1 MSAVEPNPLTPFPK
15 KEGGTEPK
23 TEAGALQ
30 APVLSPSPL
39 GGGVGEGFEAQ
50 PTPPAPLP
58 EGKGE
63 KEPVAKEV
71 VGSNSVESRASSPF
85 PSGRGAGGVGSRG
98 ALLGIDYGTKRI
110 GIAVCDPDRVIASPV
125 GTQAND
131 AGKQAFFT
139 DLVARSKFVG
149 IVVGLPLHASG
160 EESPMS
166 REARA
171 FAQWLADLA
180 KLPFVMWDERFTSSA
195 AEDVLREAKLTQKKR
210 KAKVDRVAAQMILQ
224 GYLDAGCPPHGSDSG
239 ESGSDPTSFPAPN

>member
-1 MSAVEPNPLTPFPK
+1 M
-15 KEGGTEPK
+15 
-23 TEAGALQ
+23 
-30 APVLSPSPL
+30 
-39 GGGVGEGFEAQ
+39 
-50 PTPPAPLP
+50 
-58 EGKGE
+58 
-63 KEPVAKEV
+63 
-71 VGSNSVESRASSPF
+71 ASFSPF
-85 PSGRGAGGVGSRG
+85 PSGRGAGGVGSSRG

-131 AGKQAFFT
+131 AGKQAFFA

-224 GYLDAGCPPHGSDSG
+224 GYLDAGCPPYGSDSG
-239 ESGSDPTSFPAPN
+239 ESGSDPTSVPAPN